1 VGEGIQQVTYGLD
14 TSVVMRL
21 LTGDPPD
28 QAEVAATFLVE
39 SKAAGDRLLV
49 TDIVIAEV
57 YFALYSKYKVPKAE
71 ALQRLREFVEGGEV
85 EADAASQVLRTPN
98 LASAKPGFVDRLI
111 HATYSNDQVHLVSF
125 EKSLNKL
132 AGTKVLS

>member
-1 VGEGIQQVTYGLD
+1 VTYGLD

-21 LTGDPPD
+21 LTGDPQH

-49 TDIVIAEV
+49 TDLVIAEV

-71 ALQRLREFVEGGEV
+71 ALQKLREFVESGEV
-85 EADAASQVLRTPN
+85 ETGATLEVLRTPN

-111 HATYSNDQVHLVSF
+111 HATYSNDQARLVSF
-125 EKSLNKL
+125 EKSISKL
-132 AGTKVLS
+132 AGAKVLS

>member
-1 VGEGIQQVTYGLD
+1 VGEGVRQLTYGLD

-39 SKAAGDRLLV
+39 ATAAGDRLLV
-49 TDIVIAEV
+49 TDLVIAEV

-71 ALQRLREFVEGGEV
+71 ALQRLREFVESGEV
-85 EADAASQVLRTPN
+85 EAGAASQVLRTPN

-111 HATYSNDQVHLVSF
+111 HATYSNDQARLVSF
-125 EKSLNKL
+125 EKSVNKL
-132 AGTKVLS
+132 AGAKMLS

>member
-1 VGEGIQQVTYGLD
+1 
-14 TSVVMRL
+14 MRL

-39 SKAAGDRLLV
+39 ATAAGDRLLV
-49 TDIVIAEV
+49 TDLVIAEV

-71 ALQRLREFVEGGEV
+71 ALQRLREFVESGEV
-85 EADAASQVLRTPN
+85 EAGAASQVLRTPN

-111 HATYSNDQVHLVSF
+111 HATYSNDQARLVSF
-125 EKSLNKL
+125 EKSVNKL
-132 AGTKVLS
+132 AGAKVLS

>member
-1 VGEGIQQVTYGLD
+1 MTHGLD

-28 QAEVAATFLVE
+28 QAEVAATFVAE

-49 TDIVIAEV
+49 TDLVVAEV
-57 YFALYSKYKVPKAE
+57 YFALHSKYKVPKAE
-71 ALQRLREFVEGGEV
+71 ALQRLREFVESGEV
-85 EADAASQVLRTPN
+85 EAGVAARVLRAPN

-111 HATYSNDQVHLVSF
+111 HATNSNDQARLVSF
-125 EKSLNKL
+125 EKSVSKL
-132 AGTKVLS
+132 AGAKALS

>member
-1 VGEGIQQVTYGLD
+1 MTHGLD

-28 QAEVAATFLVE
+28 QAEVAATFLAE

-49 TDIVIAEV
+49 TDLVIAEV
-57 YFALYSKYKVPKAE
+57 YFALHSKYKVPKAE
-71 ALQRLREFVEGGEV
+71 ALQRLREFVESGEV
-85 EADAASQVLRTPN
+85 EAGAAARVLRMPN

-111 HATYSNDQVHLVSF
+111 HATYSNNQARLVSF
-125 EKSLNKL
+125 ERSVSKL